1 MVQEKIKSLLLLLIQ
16 SLASNLVYKVLAVV
30 VAVIFWYI
38 VQGGEI
44 IEISQQ
50 VRVNI
55 LVPDGY
61 GVKGETTLV
70 KDATVRGPR
79 SLLAKLSKDTP
90 LEAEI
95 RITDERRDSYRLRL
109 GKDHI
114 RRWNDRAQLT
124 IHEAYI
130 RVEVDKLAVRE
141 LPVEILLQGVP
152 ADGYIIEKT
161 TVEPELLTVIGLQSI
176 LEKMHKV
183 ITAPVDVDGLQNNRT
198 IIVGLAGEDTVSYSK
213 QQVKVSLQ
221 VGEKKINQTFTNIP
235 IDVVGKAKATS
246 IDPETIAITVQGVP
260 AVLNFIDNRSFQA
273 FIDVSGLTLGRHERK
288 VAVKIPEG
296 TTIIETVPENVFV
309 DVAP

>member
-1 MVQEKIKSLLLLLIQ
+1 MVQEKIKNLTLLLIQ

-30 VAVIFWYI
+30 VAIIFWYI

-61 GVKGETTLV
+61 GVNGETTFI

-90 LEAEI
+90 LEAEV
-95 RITDERRDSYRLRL
+95 RITEERRDSYRLRL

-114 RRWNDRAQLT
+114 RKWNDRAQLT

-161 TVEPELLTVIGLQSI
+161 TVEPELLTVIGLQSTI
-176 LEKMHKV
+176 EKMHKV

-198 IIVGLAGEDTVSYSK
+198 IIVGLAGENTVSYNK

-235 IDVVGKAKATS
+235 IDVVGKAKAMN

-273 FIDVSGLTLGRHERK
+273 FIDVSGLTSGRHERK
-288 VAVKIPEG
+288 VAVKIPED
-296 TTIIETVPENVFV
+296 TTIIETVPETVFV
-309 DVAP
+309 EIAD

>member
-1 MVQEKIKSLLLLLIQ
+1 MVQGKSLALFLIQ
-16 SLASNLVYKVLAVV
+16 SLASNLVYKILAVV
-30 VAVIFWYI
+30 VAVIFWYV

-61 GVKGETTLV
+61 GVKGETTLI

-79 SLLAKLSKDTP
+79 SLLAKLVKDQP

-95 RITDERRDSYRLRL
+95 SIAEERRASYRLRL

-114 RRWNDRAQLT
+114 RKWNDRAQLT

-141 LPVEILLQGVP
+141 LPVEILMQGVP

-161 TVEPELLTVIGLQSI
+161 TVEPELLTVIGLQSVI
-176 LEKMHKV
+176 EKMHKI
-183 ITAPVDVDGLQNNRT
+183 ITDPVDVDGLQNNRT
-198 IIVGLAGEDTVSYSK
+198 LNVGLAGDDTVSYNR
-213 QQVKVSLQ
+213 QEVKVSLQ

-246 IDPETIAITVQGVP
+246 IDPDTIAITVQGVP

-273 FIDVSGLTLGRHERK
+273 FIDVSGLTSAGRHERK
-288 VAVKIPEG
+288 VAVKIPDG
-296 TTIIETVPENVFV
+296 TTIIETMPENVFV
-309 DVAP
+309 EISQ